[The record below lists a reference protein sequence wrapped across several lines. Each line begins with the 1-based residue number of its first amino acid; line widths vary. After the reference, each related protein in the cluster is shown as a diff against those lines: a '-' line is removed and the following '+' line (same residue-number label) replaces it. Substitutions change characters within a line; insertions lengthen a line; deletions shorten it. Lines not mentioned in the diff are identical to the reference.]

1 MALEELKE
9 AVRCVGQMPALWIP
23 GCSAGLL
30 TGALWILFSLS
41 GTFFAGRL
49 FVISGLVMILFV
61 AGSYAIINSGEKN
74 AGILLAKGAQYY
86 FRVLLPLLVIA
97 FATLLVFVLIV
108 ITATFATGGTPDM
121 LVLAMTSIFI
131 MVPTFFLTF
140 FSDTAAVF
148 EDARVFDSIRRSI
161 NLTVT
166 HASEVIAF
174 YVVCAILCFVDF
186 FLCSV
191 IWEALLYNQLQ
202 PITTYNETQL
212 AAITPSEIVRMIGP
226 DGMWVTAV
234 MIFIGITL
242 ILPVLL
248 AYKGIFFKKLA
259 GSPVPVRE
267 ATGEYDSKGRW
278 YKY

>member
-1 MALEELKE
+1 M
-9 AVRCVGQMPALWIP
+9 
-23 GCSAGLL
+23 
-30 TGALWILFSLS
+30 
-41 GTFFAGRL
+41 
-49 FVISGLVMILFV
+49 
-61 AGSYAIINSGEKN
+61 
-74 AGILLAKGAQYY
+74 
-86 FRVLLPLLVIA
+86 LLPLLVIA

-131 MVPTFFLTF
+131 MIPTFFLTF
-140 FSDTAAVF
+140 FSDAAAVF

-161 NLTVT
+161 DLTVT
-166 HASEVIAF
+166 HAGEVIAF

-191 IWEALLYNQLQ
+191 IWEALLYSQLQ

-212 AAITPSEIVRMIGP
+212 AAITPSELARMIGP

-234 MIFIGITL
+234 MIFIGIAL

-248 AYKGIFFKKLA
+248 AYKGIFFKKIA

-267 ATGEYDSKGRW
+267 TTGEYDSKGRW